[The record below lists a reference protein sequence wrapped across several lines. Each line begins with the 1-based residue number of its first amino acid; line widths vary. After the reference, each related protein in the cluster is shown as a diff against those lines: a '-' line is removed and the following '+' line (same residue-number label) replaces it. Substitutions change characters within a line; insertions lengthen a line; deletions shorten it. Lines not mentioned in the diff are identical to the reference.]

1 MPHAIVLIVADEF
14 LIRIHAPEMIKDAGY
29 EVVDAINADQAIA
42 ILEARRGIHIPGS
55 MDGLKL
61 AGAKTE
67 IGKTSLV
74 MG

>member
-42 ILEARRGIHIPGS
+42 ILEARRGIRVVFTSHTRI
-55 MDGLKL
+55 DGWTE
-61 AGAKTE
+61 AGR
-67 IGKTSLV
+67 GKN
-74 MG
+74 GDW